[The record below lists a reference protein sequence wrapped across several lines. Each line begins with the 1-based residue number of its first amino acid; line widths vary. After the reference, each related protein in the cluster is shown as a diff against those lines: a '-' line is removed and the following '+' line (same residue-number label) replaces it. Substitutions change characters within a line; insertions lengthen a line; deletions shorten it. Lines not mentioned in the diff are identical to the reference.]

1 MGTIFGREP
10 AAIAAFLAIGINL
23 AITFGLSITVEQV
36 ALINALVVAGL
47 ALIVRQGSTSLVAP
61 KLAEGTTVTV
71 VTPEGQPNQ
80 EVVL

>member
-10 AAIAAFLAIGINL
+10 AAIAAFIAIGINL
-23 AITFGLSITVEQV
+23 AITFGLDLTVDQI

-47 ALIVRQGSTSLVAP
+47 ALVVRQGSTSLVAP

-71 VTPEGQPNQ
+71 VTPQGEPNK
-80 EVVL
+80 ETVL